1 MRRTFGETYVSWGG
15 VTVGLIGHVYYTT
28 VTPDLS
34 IDVEKAGD
42 SVAEEK
48 NPMVITEEMA
58 EELRKMNSGA
68 RGLFLLAAFDM
79 HFGGKY
85 ADGLPEW
92 CRDWMETVKAVQDTW
107 EIKQKKRR
115 MLRTSE
121 YRQILAYLNQ
131 KTGRDFRLTAS
142 VQDKID
148 ARIREGAV
156 IEDFFLVIDNKASEW
171 SSDGKMRKYL
181 RPETLFGNR
190 FDTYRTDGKGG
201 TFAESSFE
209 TDDMFAA
216 ALRKSYGE
224 DLG

>member
-1 MRRTFGETYVSWGG
+1 M
-15 VTVGLIGHVYYTT
+15 
-28 VTPDLS
+28 
-34 IDVEKAGD
+34 
-42 SVAEEK
+42 AEEK
-48 NPMVITEEMA
+48 TPMIISEEMA

-79 HFGGKY
+79 HFGGRY

-92 CRDWMETVKAVQDTW
+92 CRDWLELVRAEQDAW
-107 EIKQKKRR
+107 EIKRKKRR
-115 MLRTSE
+115 MLRASE

-142 VQDKID
+142 MQDKID

-156 IEDFFLVIDNKASEW
+156 IEDFFLVIDNKVSEW
-171 SSDGKMRKYL
+171 RSDGKMRKYL
-181 RPETLFGNR
+181 RPETLFGNK
-190 FDTYRTDGKGG
+190 FDTYRNDGKGG

-224 DLG
+224 ELG